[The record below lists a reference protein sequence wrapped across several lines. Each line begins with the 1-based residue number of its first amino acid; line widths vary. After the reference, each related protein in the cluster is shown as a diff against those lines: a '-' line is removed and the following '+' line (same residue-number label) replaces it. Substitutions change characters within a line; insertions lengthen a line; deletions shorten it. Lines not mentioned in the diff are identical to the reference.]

1 MAVTKF
7 VGTQGTTGESEGAQR
22 WSRASVPFL
31 VNGPDEFYVRA
42 LAGQQRTVEV
52 SSGTAVVCGVLVTE
66 TADRTLNF
74 EANTGTS
81 TRYDMVVL
89 RLEWL
94 GAGSSRASLEIR
106 RGTTLPPLPTRNP
119 GVLYE
124 APLAIVQIAPNT
136 GQLTGA
142 MVAQLTPYGGK
153 GGALVVPQSQYLS
166 YVDMGP
172 GAEVIT
178 TDNGW
183 RRRKTVGGAFDLVE
197 AETQPWSEW
206 NPNLRSIESGQAVIL
221 GTGGVQRGRYK
232 IIRNMVFA
240 EVEIRRGVSG
250 SDFRTGDLIIDLPPG
265 GTPVFPTSPSPDYLG
280 IQWMMGHLFTIGD
293 GYMDWRAHVAV
304 VTGQPHANIWVPTR
318 ANDVRLRPWR
328 SADATYQPS
337 TGVPWQG
344 NSKYSEGETF
354 TAVLRYAL
362 RVD

>member
-1 MAVTKF
+1 MAITS
-7 VGTQGTTGESEGAQR
+7 VGIQGTVGESEGARR
-22 WSRASVPFL
+22 WWRAGVPFMC
-31 VNGPDEFYVRA
+31 PTQRDFQVRH
-42 LAGQQRTVEV
+42 LTGQQRTVEV
-52 SSGTAVVCGVLVTE
+52 APGTALICGVLVTE
-66 TADRTLNF
+66 TTARTVNF
-74 EANTGTS
+74 EANTGTT
-81 TRYDMVVL
+81 TRYDLVVL

-94 GAGSSRASLEIR
+94 GLGQSRAVLEVKK
-106 RGTTLPPLPTRNP
+106 GTTSPPVPTRNP
-119 GVLYE
+119 GTTYE
-124 APLAIVQIAPNT
+124 AVLAVVQIAPNT
-136 GQLTGA
+136 GQLSGG
-142 MVAQLTPYGGK
+142 MVYQLTPWGGK
-153 GGALVVPQSQYLS
+153 GGPVYVAQSRYISYL
-166 YVDMGP
+166 DLEE
-172 GAEVIT
+172 GAEVVT
-178 TDNGW
+178 MDNGY
-183 RRRKTVGGAFDLVE
+183 RQRKAVGGAFDVVE
-197 AETQPWSEW
+197 ADTQPWSTW

-250 SDFRTGDLIIDLPPG
+250 SDFRYGELVFDLPPG

-280 IQWMMGHLFTIGD
+280 VQWMMGHLFTIGD

-304 VTGQPHANIWVPTR
+304 VTGQPHAYIWVPTR